1 MNYFLQCTFIITS
14 HTHRHKIHAQ
24 TECDDEGDLPAVKIE
39 VPKLR
44 AAFQSLKSFSFR
56 LRLQMENYAQE
67 PHLKTLVFAMIKFS
81 QLLLLGLL
89 AKIKCGFAG
98 LQLGEKYYCSITWIV
113 E

>member
-1 MNYFLQCTFIITS
+1 
-14 HTHRHKIHAQ
+14 
-24 TECDDEGDLPAVKIE
+24 
-39 VPKLR
+39 
-44 AAFQSLKSFSFR
+44 
-56 LRLQMENYAQE
+56 MENYAQE

-113 E
+113 EWALQLLLVSLFLATSLLYNVILDFWYILLFMFR